1 MKTYTQ
7 TNNYDFQSSIADMTC
22 RHTLVKTTKFK
33 YNTLLHLPLEDIWLS
48 NLCTNQSNLYD
59 WANWAQLARFP
70 RIIAAE
76 I

>member
-33 YNTLLHLPLEDIWLS
+33 YNTLLHLPLEDI
-48 NLCTNQSNLYD
+48 
-59 WANWAQLARFP
+59 
-70 RIIAAE
+70 
-76 I
+76 